1 MSWKV
6 LYIFLIGSSLVSWS
20 QADAQQWPSDC
31 YIVTVLSSLDSMPQ
45 KVYMRSTT
53 ARIQMPLLVSL
64 HSWSGDYR
72 QRDSMALWSAE
83 KNWNYIHPDFRG
95 PNRTISA
102 CCSAL
107 ALQDIDDAIT
117 HAITHANVDTQ
128 NIFVIGSS
136 GGGYATLATFMKS
149 RHNIRLFS
157 AWVPIADL
165 EAWFRESM
173 ARKNKYAKEILACTH
188 QDTSKL
194 DPISFRDRS
203 PLFWEVPTQRLAKTR
218 LEIFTGIFDGIQGS
232 VPITQAINFYNKVAG
247 DCFGSQ
253 ADLVTDK
260 EKLFL
265 LEKRQALGSFGQIG
279 SRKVFLEKQSG
290 NLRLVVFEGNH
301 EMLASYAFSQCVSQA
316 QDRR

>member
-1 MSWKV
+1 MG
-6 LYIFLIGSSLVSWS
+6 LCLVSWIHL
-20 QADAQQWPSDC
+20 DAQQWPSDC
-31 YIVTVLSSLDSMPQ
+31 HTVEIYSSLDSVPQ
-45 KVYMRSTT
+45 KVYLRKTT
-53 ARIQMPLLVSL
+53 EKSQMPLLVSL
-64 HSWSGDYR
+64 HTWSGDYR
-72 QRDSMALWSAE
+72 QRDSMAGWAAA

-107 ALQDIDDAIT
+107 ALQDIDDAIS
-117 HAITHANVDTQ
+117 HAIKHARVDTQ
-128 NIFVIGSS
+128 NIFVVGSS

-149 RHNIRLFS
+149 RHNIKLFS

-165 EAWFRESM
+165 EAWYRESKV
-173 ARKNKYAKEILACTH
+173 RKNKYAREILACTH

-194 DPISFRDRS
+194 DAGSFRERS
-203 PLFWEVPTQRLAKTR
+203 PLFWEVPTWRLDETR

-247 DCFGSQ
+247 ECYGKQ
-253 ADLVTDK
+253 ADLVSDK

-265 LEKRQALGSFGQIG
+265 LEKRQPLGSFGQLG
-279 SRKVFLEKQSG
+279 PRKIFLEKQSG
-290 NLRLVVFEGNH
+290 NIRLVVFEGNH

-316 QDRR
+316 KDRP